1 MEVNSAPE
9 LLRLEGDKDLQFLMN
24 GGDLLK
30 VRSGS
35 WKKTRYYKLQEDC
48 KTLWHE
54 SKKTLKS
61 KQTFS
66 VEDIEEVRTGR
77 QTDGLRKYT
86 EESVEGR
93 AFSILFKSQQK
104 GLDLIA
110 SSEQEAKKWV
120 GGLEK
125 VISNIK
131 NLTPQKKTEHWIYS
145 CMRKADK
152 NFDDKISQ
160 KELKSFLRDI
170 NIEVDE
176 DYAEMLFQKC
186 DKSKCGFLEGK
197 EIEHFYEI
205 LTQREEIEVI
215 YGEYAKTDGLMS
227 AADLLNFLLNEQR
240 EDASQND
247 ALQLIEK
254 YENRQWSN
262 MRDMKLPQ
270 CWRLVAWNGPLCPFR
285 QDNLVMDFVCFGTC
299 RACPTG
305 VLCQQCVFD
314 FYQTTEYPVILSLE
328 NHCSV
333 EQQKIMAQHLISIL
347 GSTLVIKPLG
357 DQMPTCLP
365 SPEELKGRFIVKGK
379 RLDKLEDMFSEES
392 KTAEE
397 DSVTE
402 EEDDEGDEE
411 DQEKKSSKTK
421 LLKLAKELSDIVIYC
436 KSVHFRGFEDSRDK
450 QSFYEMASF
459 KEGKAVK
466 LAEEA
471 ANDYIHHNT
480 DKLSRIYPAG
490 LRTDSSNY
498 NPVPLWNAGCQIVAL
513 NFQTPC
519 PEMDMNQGL
528 FLQNGQS
535 GYNLKPSFLRDQ
547 DTKFDP
553 ITLSKGPWLKNKSLH
568 LMVISAQ
575 QLPKVSKR
583 ESSIVDPIVKVQIYG
598 VPADTTVAETQYIE
612 NNGFNPMWNENFQF
626 NVRVPDLALVRF
638 LIEDYDSSSN
648 NEFIGQ
654 YTLPFN
660 CLKNGYH
667 HVPLLTKKGDH
678 LSSAGLFVHI
688 MVVDAE

>member
-1 MEVNSAPE
+1 MDSNGIAEKQC
-9 LLRLEGDKDLQFLMN
+9 LEGDKDLQFLMN

-254 YENRQWSN
+254 YEL
-262 MRDMKLPQ
+262 DE
-270 CWRLVAWNGPLCPFR
+270 NGPLCPFR